1 MSQWALDERLLSDTF
16 RIGSLNVCDVLLMD
30 DARWPWLILVPRID
44 GATEWHDLFTD
55 QRQDIDMEVSYL
67 SGLMKQVTECEKVNI
82 ASLGNI
88 VRQLHIHIIARG
100 PGDANWP
107 GPVWGFEQKRPYE
120 QGAAEMLIDNFRQL
134 LELERQ

>member
-1 MSQWALDERLLSDTF
+1 
-16 RIGSLNVCDVLLMD
+16 MD

-67 SGLMKQVTECEKVNI
+67 AGLMKQVTECEKVNI